1 MTILRQYPI
10 LLLASLGFVTCIGC
24 TNSGFLPWKST
35 SPDSAESGLAT
46 TGKSDGELPPKEAAR
61 ACLVAAERMQNGGQ
75 VQQAILL
82 YEKARKNDPGLK
94 SIAHRLAVLYDIQ
107 GDSQRSLSEYKLAVE
122 AEPKN
127 ADVASDLG
135 YYYFERNNLGD
146 AERELRRALEIDPKH
161 TKGLTNLGMVLA
173 AEKHFDE
180 SFQIFSR
187 AVGPAAAHSNLGVL
201 LAKQGATTRPARSF
215 TRPWPSTRRSSNR
228 RPSWNILTAG
238 ALSPGFILR
247 AAENDTN
254 PKRKRGSQ
262 VCPGGPSPATQSCP
276 TLRLSLISSERSMPA
291 FLPGNSLDLRR
302 KSAPRTNGGEIS
314 CVLCG

>member
-1 MTILRQYPI
+1 MTVLRQYPV
-10 LLLASLGFVTCIGC
+10 LLLISLGLITSIGC
-24 TNSGFLPWKST
+24 TNSGFLPWKCT

-61 ACLVAAERMQNGGQ
+61 ACLVTAEQMQNGGQ

-82 YEKARKNDPGLK
+82 YEKARKNDPSLK

-135 YYYFERNNLGD
+135 YYYFQRNNLGD

-161 TKGLTNLGMVLA
+161 AKALNNLGMVLA
-173 AEKHFDE
+173 AEKHFNE
-180 SFQIFSR
+180 SFQVFSR

-201 LAKQGATTRPARSF
+201 LAKQGRNDEARKEF
-215 TRPWPSTRRSSNR
+215 HQALAIDPTLKQPQAFLAYLDGRRS
-228 RPSWNILTAG
+228 
-238 ALSPGFILR
+238 
-247 AAENDTN
+247 
-254 PKRKRGSQ
+254 
-262 VCPGGPSPATQSCP
+262 
-276 TLRLSLISSERSMPA
+276 
-291 FLPGNSLDLRR
+291 
-302 KSAPRTNGGEIS
+302 
-314 CVLCG
+314 